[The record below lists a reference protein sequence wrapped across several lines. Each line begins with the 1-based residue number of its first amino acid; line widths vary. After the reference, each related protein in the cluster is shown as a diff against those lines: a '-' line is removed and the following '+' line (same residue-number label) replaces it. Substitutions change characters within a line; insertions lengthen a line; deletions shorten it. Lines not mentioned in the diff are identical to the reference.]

1 MIDDGS
7 QQVAREALAAMSRSH
22 GDGQKL
28 RFIGS
33 HAAHS
38 EADVVAIDLQQQT
51 GHARRGNELGKILP
65 CPGALAEEHE
75 RFGVQRRRPIKIE
88 RSDFGD
94 GEVVGHSIDGTA
106 CAVRQGDVDAAQV
119 ERARQA
125 VLCIAGAPGVD
136 ARVAGQSG
144 ERDGIGNRF
153 LDDGVDSGGQKI
165 VRQRLG
171 AGPDDKARSAGNAGR
186 EIARR
191 GHEGR
196 GIALA
201 DGAEPVAQP
210 AVDGGDHQP
219 VACRDL
225 REQDCRRGDARQRH
239 GQSDSQSTRGGEAHT
254 HAGEAARADRDG
266 NERERSSV
274 YRGVGKDGLD
284 GRQQTRGLVAA
295 AFAQARQP
303 HAVAHEGN
311 AKAAHGAIEG
321 EDRHVYS
328 WFMKLDLVAIAPPD
342 FDVDV
347 TLAYATEANLT
358 GQPVYRNAECWL
370 HREAA
375 DKLAAAITLARPLGL
390 RLRIFDALRPVEA
403 QWALWNAR
411 PDPEFLADPR
421 RGSPHSRG
429 VAVDLTLLD
438 GDREL
443 EMGTPFDAFTPLSH
457 HGRTDVST
465 EAQRNRLLL
474 MGLMT
479 SAGWDFYRNEWWHYQ
494 LFDQRRYP
502 LVSDTDLPR
511 PMMS

>member
-1 MIDDGS
+1 M
-7 QQVAREALAAMSRSH
+7 
-22 GDGQKL
+22 
-28 RFIGS
+28 
-33 HAAHS
+33 
-38 EADVVAIDLQQQT
+38 AIDLQQQT
-51 GHARRGNELGKILP
+51 GHAGRGNERGKILAG
-65 CPGALAEEHE
+65 PGTLAESRE
-75 RFGVQRRRPIKIE
+75 RFGMQRGGAVEIERPQRR
-88 RSDFGD
+88 D
-94 GEVVGHSIDGTA
+94 GEMVGHSIDGTA
-106 CAVRQGDVDAAQV
+106 RAVRQGDVDAAQV

-125 VLCIAGAPGVD
+125 FLCIARAPAVD
-136 ARVAGQSG
+136 AHFAGQSG
-144 ERDGIGNRF
+144 ERDGIGNGLLNDR
-153 LDDGVDSGGQKI
+153 VDSGGQKI
-165 VRQRLG
+165 ARQRLG
-171 AGPDDKARSAGNAGR
+171 ADADHEARPAGNADR

-191 GHEGR
+191 RHEGC
-196 GIALA
+196 GIVLA

-219 VACRDL
+219 VARRSL
-225 REQDCRRGDARQRH
+225 GEQNRRRGDACQRH
-239 GQSDSQSTRGGEAHT
+239 GQTNGQSARSGQAHT
-254 HAGEAARADRDG
+254 HAGKAARPDGHG
-266 NERERSSV
+266 NERELAPID
-274 YRGVGKDGLD
+274 GGIGKHCLD
-284 GRQQTRGLVAA
+284 RRQQACRLVT
-295 AFAQARQP
+295 ARFRKTGKP
-303 HAVAHEGN
+303 HAVAHHGH
-311 AKAAHGAIEG
+311 AHAAHGAIEG
-321 EDRHVYS
+321 EDGHVYS

-375 DKLAAAITLARPLGL
+375 DKLGAAITLARPLGL

-457 HGRTDVST
+457 HGRTDVPA

-502 LVSDTDLPR
+502 LVSDADLPR
-511 PMMS
+511 PMM